1 VSIPKSDNTAL
12 MNRFCIHC
20 DILPMALLLSR
31 SLPPNPDDSVLKIE
45 N

>member
-1 VSIPKSDNTAL
+1 MSTPESDNPAL
-12 MNRFCIHC
+12 MNCFCIHC